1 MSINAVQFQA
11 GLSMPDFF
19 AAYGTEAKCY
29 RALYRWRW
37 PQGFRCPCCAG
48 RARSRFK
55 RGGAIYYQCSACR
68 HQTSLIAGTMFQGT
82 KLSLR
87 TWMLALHLLTS
98 TKTNMA
104 ALELMRHLGVN
115 YKTAWRMKHKIMQVM
130 AEREATR
137 RLSGFVQI
145 DDAYLGGERNG
156 GKAGRGSENKQP
168 FLIAVQTDASFT
180 APSFVVIEPVRSF
193 DNAALTD
200 WIARRLK
207 PECEAYTD
215 GLACFRRLED
225 AGHAHTTLDTGGG
238 RAATEAA
245 GARWV
250 NVGAWQPQTRHQR
263 RLPRHRAKQICET
276 LSGRSGLPI
285 QSQIPPARN
294 AATTRHGDDALQ
306 ALSGAGFAHG
316 GQFSWLRDRANQDIF
331 NLSISTYFPKII
343 EPVRILSILRMVLS
357 TAE

>member
-1 MSINAVQFQA
+1 MSINTVQFQA
-11 GLSMPDFF
+11 GLSMPEFF
-19 AAYGTEAKCY
+19 ASYGTEATKCY

-37 PQGFRCPCCAG
+37 PHGFRCPRCAG
-48 RARSRFK
+48 RERSRFK
-55 RGGAIYYQCSACR
+55 RGGVIYYQCSACR
-68 HQTSLIAGTMFQGT
+68 HQTSLISGTMFQGT
-82 KLSLR
+82 KLPLR

-115 YKTAWRMKHKIMQVM
+115 YRTAWRMKHKIMQVM
-130 AEREATR
+130 AEREVTR

-180 APSFVVIEPVRSF
+180 APSFVVIEPVCSF

-200 WIARRLK
+200 WIARRLG

-238 RAATEAA
+238 RA
-245 GARWV
+245 
-250 NVGAWQPQTRHQR
+250 
-263 RLPRHRAKQICET
+263 
-276 LSGRSGLPI
+276 
-285 QSQIPPARN
+285 
-294 AATTRHGDDALQ
+294 
-306 ALSGAGFAHG
+306 
-316 GQFSWLRDRANQDIF
+316 
-331 NLSISTYFPKII
+331 
-343 EPVRILSILRMVLS
+343 
-357 TAE
+357 

>member
-11 GLSMPDFF
+11 GFSMPEFF
-19 AAYGTEAKCY
+19 ASYGTEAKCY
-29 RALYRWRW
+29 RALYQWRW

-55 RGGAIYYQCSACR
+55 RGGAIYSQCSACR

-82 KLSLR
+82 KLPLR

-115 YKTAWRMKHKIMQVM
+115 DKTAWRMKHKIMQVM

-168 FLIAVQTDASFT
+168 LLIAVQADATFT
-180 APSFVVIEPVRSF
+180 APSVVVIEPVRSF
-193 DNAALTD
+193 DNASLTD
-200 WIARRLK
+200 WIARRLA
-207 PECEAYTD
+207 PECEVYTD
-215 GLACFRRLED
+215 GLACFRCLED
-225 AGHAHTTLDTGGG
+225 TGHAHTKLDTGGG

-250 NVGAWQPQTRHQR
+250 NVVLGNLKRAISGVYHAIAQGKYARR
-263 RLPRHRAKQICET
+263 YLAEAAYRFNRRFRLPEM
-276 LSGRSGLPI
+276 LPLL
-285 QSQIPPARN
+285 
-294 AATTRHGDDALQ
+294 ATAMMRCK
-306 ALSGAGFAHG
+306 
-316 GQFSWLRDRANQDIF
+316 
-331 NLSISTYFPKII
+331 PCP
-343 EPVRILSILRMVLS
+343 EPVLRMAS
-357 TAE
+357 NYHG